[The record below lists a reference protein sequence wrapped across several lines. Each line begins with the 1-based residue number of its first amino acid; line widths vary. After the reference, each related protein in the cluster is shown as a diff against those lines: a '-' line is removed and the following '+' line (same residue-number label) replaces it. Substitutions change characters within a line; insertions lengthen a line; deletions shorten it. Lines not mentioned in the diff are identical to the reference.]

1 MVKKKREKDEHSWDI
16 TTFLVEKPARSH
28 KVKVEE
34 TLPKGFSEL
43 VYNYIASRG
52 GEVAKS
58 ELYRWAKERK
68 IPMAGLYKAIQE
80 LMSKSKVKR
89 MFSEEKEEIIY
100 RVSS

>member
-16 TTFLVEKPARSH
+16 TTFLVEKPAGSH
-28 KVKVEE
+28 EVKVEE
-34 TLPKGFSEL
+34 TLPESFSEL
-43 VYNYIASRG
+43 VYNYIASR